1 MDSKLTIILPSRNE
15 TFLTKTIQDL
25 LAKAK
30 GDIEIIAVLDGY
42 WPSPH
47 ETKYWKSPAMIHDP
61 RVAYLHKGAAEGM
74 RAAINSAAEIAKGK
88 YIMKLDAHCMV
99 GEGFDEILKADC
111 EENWVVIPRRK
122 RLDAEKWDI
131 QDVGKPDIDY
141 EFLSYPYWKPE
152 EVGIHGTI
160 WTQRINERKDNPE
173 YDIDENPTFQ
183 GSCWFMHKKFFKEVL
198 EGMQEEG
205 YGTFI
210 GEPQEI
216 SMKTWLADGKLMVN
230 KKTWY
235 AHLHKGKTYGRG
247 YTMNKRE
254 LIAGNAY
261 SVDYW
266 MNDKWPKAKHTMEWF
281 VNEKFPDM
289 PTWPKNWKEE
299 CIKLGLIHA

>member
-1 MDSKLTIILPSRNE
+1 MNDRVSIILPSRNE
-15 TFLTKTIQDL
+15 IFLIKTIQDIL
-25 LAKAK
+25 KNSV
-30 GDIEIIAVLDGY
+30 GDIEVIAVLQGY
-42 WPSPH
+42 WPQSH
-47 ETKYWKSPAMIHDP
+47 QTDYWSTPNIIED
-61 RVAYLHKGAAEGM
+61 RRIIYLHQGEATGM
-74 RAAINSAAEIAKGK
+74 RDAINKAASIASGK
-88 YIMKLDAHCMV
+88 YLMKMDAHCMV
-99 GEGFDEILKADC
+99 GEGFDEVLKSNI

-122 RLDAEKWDI
+122 RLDAERWDI
-131 QDVGKPDIDY
+131 QDVGKPDVDY

-160 WTQRINERKDNPE
+160 WTNRIVERLNNPQ

-183 GSCWFMHKKFFKEVL
+183 GSCWFTHKKFFDDVI

-210 GEPQEI
+210 GEPQEL
-216 SMKTWLADGKLMVN
+216 SMKAWLSGGKVMIN

-247 YTMNKRE
+247 YSMNKGE
-254 LIAGNAY
+254 LIRGNAY

-266 MNDKWPKAKHTMEWF
+266 MNDRWSKAKYNMEWF

-289 PTWPKNWKEE
+289 PTWPKDWKQK
-299 CIKLGLIHA
+299 CIELGLIK